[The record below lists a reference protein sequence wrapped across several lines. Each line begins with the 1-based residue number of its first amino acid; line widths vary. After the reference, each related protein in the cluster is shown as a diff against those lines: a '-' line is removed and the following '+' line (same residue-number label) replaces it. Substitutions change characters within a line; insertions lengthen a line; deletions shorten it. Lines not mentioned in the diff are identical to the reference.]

1 MPADH
6 TKSTRVQVIPA
17 TTKVPETMSE
27 FKEAKRQLV
36 QETKEKR
43 MQLLQSLDFLWLSSE
58 LHKQYAKAD
67 EADDVRAATNV
78 LSVLAEKLKLFER
91 AEASRLQ
98 LKAEKWSA
106 NDLLTVQMDLLK
118 NAVECG
124 NLPLATRILET
135 MKKTQSKDT
144 DLVNYEAQLAQLL
157 NDSTKE

>member
-1 MPADH
+1 M
-6 TKSTRVQVIPA
+6 T
-17 TTKVPETMSE
+17 E
-27 FKEAKRQLV
+27 FNEAKKQLL

-43 MQLLQSLDFLWLSSE
+43 LTLLQSLDFLWLSSE
-58 LHKQYAKAD
+58 LHKQYEKAD
-67 EADDVRAATNV
+67 ESDDVRAATNV
-78 LSVLAEKLKLFER
+78 LSVLADKLKLFER

-106 NDLLTVQMDLLK
+106 NDLLTVQFDLLK
-118 NAVECG
+118 NAVETG

-157 NDSTKE
+157 DDQPKD

>member
-1 MPADH
+1 
-6 TKSTRVQVIPA
+6 
-17 TTKVPETMSE
+17 MSE

-67 EADDVRAATNV
+67 ETDDVRAATNV
-78 LSVLAEKLKLFER
+78 LSVLADKLKLFER

-106 NDLLTVQMDLLK
+106 NDLLTVQFDLLK
-118 NAVECG
+118 NAVETG

-157 NDSTKE
+157 DDQPKD

>member
-1 MPADH
+1 M
-6 TKSTRVQVIPA
+6 QVIPA

-157 NDSTKE
+157 NDSPKE

>member
-1 MPADH
+1 
-6 TKSTRVQVIPA
+6 
-17 TTKVPETMSE
+17 MSE

-67 EADDVRAATNV
+67 ETDDVRAATNV
-78 LSVLAEKLKLFER
+78 LSVLADKLKLFER

-106 NDLLTVQMDLLK
+106 NDLLTVQFDLLK
-118 NAVECG
+118 NAVETG

-157 NDSTKE
+157 NDSPKE

>member
-1 MPADH
+1 MLPQH
-6 TKSTRVQVIPA
+6 TKSSRLPIIPA

-27 FKEAKRQLV
+27 FNEAKKQLL
-36 QETKEKR
+36 QETKDKR
-43 MQLLQSLDFLWLSSE
+43 LALLQSLDFLWLSSE

-67 EADDVRAATNV
+67 ETDDVRAATNV
-78 LSVLAEKLKLFER
+78 LSVLADKLKLFER

-135 MKKTQSKDT
+135 MKKSQSKDT

-157 NDSTKE
+157 SDSPKE

>member
-1 MPADH
+1 
-6 TKSTRVQVIPA
+6 
-17 TTKVPETMSE
+17 MSE
-27 FKEAKRQLV
+27 FNEAKKQLL
-36 QETKEKR
+36 QETKDKR
-43 MQLLQSLDFLWLSSE
+43 LALLQSLDFLWLSSE

-67 EADDVRAATNV
+67 ETDDVRAATNV
-78 LSVLAEKLKLFER
+78 LSVLADKLKLFER

-135 MKKTQSKDT
+135 MKKSQSKDT

-157 NDSTKE
+157 SDSPKE

>member
-1 MPADH
+1 
-6 TKSTRVQVIPA
+6 
-17 TTKVPETMSE
+17 MSE
-27 FKEAKRQLV
+27 FNEAKKQLL
-36 QETKEKR
+36 QETKDKR
-43 MQLLQSLDFLWLSSE
+43 LALLQSLDFLWLSSE

-67 EADDVRAATNV
+67 EADDVRAATSV
-78 LSVLAEKLKLFER
+78 LSVLADKLKLFER

-135 MKKTQSKDT
+135 MKKSQSKDF
-144 DLVNYEAQLAQLL
+144 DMVDYEAQLAKLL
-157 NDSTKE
+157 DDPKKA

>member
-1 MPADH
+1 
-6 TKSTRVQVIPA
+6 
-17 TTKVPETMSE
+17 MSE
-27 FKEAKRQLV
+27 FNEAKKQLL
-36 QETKEKR
+36 QETKDKR
-43 MQLLQSLDFLWLSSE
+43 LALLQSLDFLWLSSE

-157 NDSTKE
+157 NDSPKE

>member
-1 MPADH
+1 
-6 TKSTRVQVIPA
+6 
-17 TTKVPETMSE
+17 MSE

-58 LHKQYAKAD
+58 LHKQYTKAD
-67 EADDVRAATNV
+67 EADDVRSATSV
-78 LSVLAEKLKLFER
+78 LSVLADKLKLFER

-106 NDLLTVQMDLLK
+106 NDLLTVQFDLLK
-118 NAVECG
+118 NAVETG

-157 NDSTKE
+157 DDHKWSYMISMTYT